1 MSEQNVNPEIRGKL
15 VNSWEVKPFV
25 CSDDYSSK
33 MLLDDVV
40 AGGKS
45 IHINEGT
52 FKPGTNSLPGGAH
65 EATEI
70 YYIVKGEAVLTLG
83 DEKFDVK
90 PGSVAYI
97 PAGCLHAVENKS
109 ATEDFVLLTIWE
121 DTKYNGVYHER
132 VKVWG
137 KSFKTIYED

>member
-1 MSEQNVNPEIRGKL
+1 MGKGKV

-25 CSDDYSSK
+25 CGESYSSR
-33 MLLDDVV
+33 MLLDNIV

-52 FKPGTNSLPGGAH
+52 LKGGYTTLPGGTH

-70 YYIVKGEAVLTLG
+70 YYAVKGEAVLILDG
-83 DEKFDVK
+83 DRIDIKA
-90 PGSVAYI
+90 GSVVYI
-97 PAGCLHAVENKS
+97 PAGCHHALENKS
-109 ATEDFVLLTIWE
+109 KTEDFVLLTIWE
-121 DTKYNGVYHER
+121 DTKHNEVYHER
-132 VKVWG
+132 VKAWG